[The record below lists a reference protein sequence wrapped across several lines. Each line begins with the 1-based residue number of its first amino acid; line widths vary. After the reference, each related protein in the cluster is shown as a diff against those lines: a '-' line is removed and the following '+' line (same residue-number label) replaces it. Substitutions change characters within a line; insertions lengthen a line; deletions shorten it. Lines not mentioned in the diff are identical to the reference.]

1 MTTPAPV
8 LRVENVTA
16 VYGAIRALAGVT
28 LEVAPSRVA
37 AVLGAN
43 GAGKSTLVRCIS
55 GLVRPTQGRIE
66 FMSRDVTRLSAEA
79 IVPLGIGHVPERR
92 QVFPSLTV
100 LENLKLGA
108 FTRRD
113 AAVAEDL
120 ERMFATFPVLRRRA
134 RQAAG
139 TLSGGEQ
146 QMLAIARG
154 LMGRPQL
161 LMLDEPSLGLAPQIV
176 DEIFGILASLAESG
190 LTLLLIEQNATKA
203 LAIAHH
209 VYVLQNGRVAL
220 SAPAAEL
227 RGTSRVQALYLGDA
241 ARARASRA

>member
-1 MTTPAPV
+1 VTDGAA

-28 LEVAPSRVA
+28 LEVAPHRIV

-55 GLVRPTQGRIE
+55 GLVRPTEGRIE
-66 FMSRDVTRLSAEA
+66 FLGRDVTRMPAAA
-79 IVPLGIGHVPERR
+79 IVPLGISHVPERR

-100 LENLKLGA
+100 LENLHLGA

-113 AAVAEDL
+113 AAGIREDL
-120 ERMFATFPVLRRRA
+120 ERMFGTFPVLRGRA
-134 RQAAG
+134 RQLAG

-176 DEIFGILASLAESG
+176 DEIFDILGSLVTSG

-203 LAIAHH
+203 LAVAHS
-209 VYVLQNGRVAL
+209 VYVLRNGRVAL

-227 RGTSRVQALYLGDA
+227 RGTSRVQAVYLGDA
-241 ARARASRA
+241 VRSDSGGV

>member
-1 MTTPAPV
+1 
-8 LRVENVTA
+8 
-16 VYGAIRALAGVT
+16 
-28 LEVAPSRVA
+28 VAPHRIV

-55 GLVRPTQGRIE
+55 GLVRPTEGRIE
-66 FMSRDVTRLSAEA
+66 FLGRDVTRMPAAA
-79 IVPLGIGHVPERR
+79 IVPLGISHVPERR

-100 LENLKLGA
+100 LENLHLGA

-113 AAVAEDL
+113 AAGIREDL
-120 ERMFATFPVLRRRA
+120 ERMFGTFPVLRGRA
-134 RQAAG
+134 RQLAG

-176 DEIFGILASLAESG
+176 DEIFDILGSLVASG

-203 LAIAHH
+203 LAVAHS
-209 VYVLQNGRVAL
+209 VYVLRNGRVAL

-227 RGTSRVQALYLGDA
+227 RGTSRVQAVYLGDA
-241 ARARASRA
+241 VRSGSGGV